1 MYGYIEML
9 TRCAHKEH
17 SIYDSNPR
25 EGRPSAKGG
34 TRQFV
39 LRRDSR
45 RNPIFY
51 LLHRLFLITFC

>member
-1 MYGYIEML
+1 ML
-9 TRCAHKEH
+9 RGVHTRN
-17 SIYDSNPR
+17 ILYDSNPR
-25 EGRPSAKGG
+25 EGWPSAKGG